1 MHALTTGLARHQAL
15 LLPGAHPLLTR
26 LEALLTGA
34 NSLLAWLEALLAGA
48 KPLLAWLQALLTWL
62 EPLLAGAQAE
72 LRVKLL
78 SRTQALLNAGAH
90 GRTALY
96 LVIDRARALLEVL
109 QVLLLQSCRKRPSAR
124 RHGDWRKEGA
134 PGTDARTSQTIPAIN
149 DGPCGDAS
157 SKSDGRSHIRID
169 AVAAIGLQ
177 HDDGTLGPHHIRRRR
192 NPVWCGR
199 DVFRQGQEVMRI
211 LDVNRR
217 RRRAPPTWRRRQ
229 INRLDRRL
237 DRGEIART
245 VAREIRRLVQRRRQ
259 DIILDRVKA
268 RRGRSRRLQSSK
280 TRTGSRRIRALG
292 ISIKVRPV
300 GRR

>member
-15 LLPGAHPLLTR
+15 LPGANPLLTW

-34 NSLLAWLEALLAGA
+34 NSLLAWL
-48 KPLLAWLQALLTWL
+48 QA
-62 EPLLAGAQAE
+62 LLAGAQAE
-72 LRVKLL
+72 LRGKLL

-217 RRRAPPTWRRRQ
+217 RRRAPPTWRRR
-229 INRLDRRL
+229 
-237 DRGEIART
+237 
-245 VAREIRRLVQRRRQ
+245 
-259 DIILDRVKA
+259 
-268 RRGRSRRLQSSK
+268 
-280 TRTGSRRIRALG
+280 
-292 ISIKVRPV
+292 
-300 GRR
+300 